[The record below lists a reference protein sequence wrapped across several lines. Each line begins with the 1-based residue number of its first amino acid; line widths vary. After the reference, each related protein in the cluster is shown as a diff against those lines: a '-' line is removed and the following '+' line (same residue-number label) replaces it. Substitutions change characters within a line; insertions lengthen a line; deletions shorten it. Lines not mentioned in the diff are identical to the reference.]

1 MLSSAVPLADPAPV
15 PPWLTASVPV
25 TPVNGTPPHSGA
37 VVGPVDTIACPA
49 LDPAGF
55 SNWIGLRV
63 APNVS
68 AEKSASAP
76 ARILFM
82 GFSLRRRFPAAVLR
96 ACLVVR
102 QDRFRRVVAENV

>member
-1 MLSSAVPLADPAPV
+1 VPPAALAPV

-25 TPVNGTPPHSGA
+25 TPVSGTPPHSGA

-55 SNWIGLRV
+55 SNWIGLSV

-76 ARILFM
+76 AKMRFIL
-82 GFSLRRRFPAAVLR
+82 GS
-96 ACLVVR
+96 
-102 QDRFRRVVAENV
+102 